1 MLKILKGFDAI
12 IAIIFLTI
20 IVGIIVI
27 TMRSKTYSVGY
38 EIAALKSKEK
48 SLRQRQIELQSDL
61 AATERNVRDN
71 LLAQKD
77 SSGKP
82 KFILPD
88 PKRVLRTEQVVLH

>member
-1 MLKILKGFDAI
+1 MLKYLKGFDAI

-38 EIAALKSKEK
+38 EIATLKSKEK
-48 SLRQRQIELQSDL
+48 ILRQRQVELQSEL

-77 SSGKP
+77 SSGKQ
-82 KFILPD
+82 KYILPD
-88 PKRVLRTEQVVLH
+88 PKRVLRSEKVLH

>member
-20 IVGIIVI
+20 IVGVIVI

-38 EIAALKSKEK
+38 EIASLKSKEK

-77 SSGKP
+77 SLGKP
-82 KFILPD
+82 KYILPD
-88 PKRVLRTEQVVLH
+88 PKRVLRAEQVLH

>member
-1 MLKILKGFDAI
+1 MFKILKDFDAI

-48 SLRQRQIELQSDL
+48 TLRQRQIELQSEL
-61 AATERNVRDN
+61 AATERNVREG
-71 LLAQKD
+71 LLTQKD
-77 SSGKP
+77 SVGRP

-88 PKRVLRTEQVVLH
+88 PKRVLRADQSLH